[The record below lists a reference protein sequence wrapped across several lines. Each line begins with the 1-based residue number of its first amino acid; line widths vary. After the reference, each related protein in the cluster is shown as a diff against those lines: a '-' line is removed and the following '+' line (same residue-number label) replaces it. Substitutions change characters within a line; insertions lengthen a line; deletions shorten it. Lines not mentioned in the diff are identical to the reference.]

1 MPELPEVETTKRG
14 IGEHITG
21 LEIADVSVHN
31 PALRWPVPADKL
43 KKKLPGLLVRNVKRR
58 AKYLLLGCGSGTL
71 VIHLGMSG
79 SLRVLDEAVSLDPH
93 EHVVIHFSNGKTL
106 RLRDPRRFG
115 AVLWTELPVTEHRL
129 LINLGPEPLDEEFD
143 AAYLYKQ
150 TRKRKCNIKSLV
162 MNAHIVVGVG
172 NIYATEALFHAG
184 IRPGRQAGRL
194 SRNNCT
200 RLVAEIKQVLTRA
213 IEVGGTT
220 LRDFTDSNGRSGY
233 FSLSLAAYG
242 RDGQACLNCGSII
255 KKQVLAQRSSFY
267 CPNCQK

>member
-1 MPELPEVETTKRG
+1 
-14 IGEHITG
+14 
-21 LEIADVSVHN
+21 
-31 PALRWPVPADKL
+31 
-43 KKKLPGLLVRNVKRR
+43 
-58 AKYLLLGCGSGTL
+58 
-71 VIHLGMSG
+71 VI
-79 SLRVLDEAVSLDPH
+79 
-93 EHVVIHFSNGKTL
+93 IHFTNGKTL

-115 AVLWTELPVTEHRL
+115 AVLWTEQPVAKHRL

-143 AAYLYKQ
+143 AEYLYKQ
-150 TRKRKCNIKSLV
+150 TRKRKCTIKSLI
-162 MNAHIVVGVG
+162 MNASIVVGVG

-184 IRPGRQAGRL
+184 IRPGRQAARL
-194 SRNNCT
+194 TRGDCE

-255 KKQVLAQRSSFY
+255 KKRVLAQRSSFY